1 MAYERPVAHNQ
12 AAQGLRMI
20 YRVIWR
26 SNLLCGTYML
36 SRFRGHSL
44 GRGLNV
50 VLASDIG
57 NCDDRWGDFFPR
69 ELRQLVIVIV
79 FLPDNWRRER

>member
-12 AAQGLRMI
+12 AAHGLRMI
-20 YRVIWR
+20 YRVIRR

-36 SRFRGHSL
+36 NRFR

-50 VLASDIG
+50 VLANVIG

>member
-1 MAYERPVAHNQ
+1 
-12 AAQGLRMI
+12 
-20 YRVIWR
+20 
-26 SNLLCGTYML
+26 ML